1 MEDRQEKAF
10 EGQLKQ
16 CTDELGKLRKEV
28 EKYNLILEEI
38 NLFYC
43 EMDLDGRILFFNAPF
58 CTALGY
64 TREEIEGLP
73 YGKLMEKPS
82 QDLFSAALNHVCRT
96 GLPRRR
102 IDYVLLRKNGSV
114 LHTETSIFLM
124 TDARRRPLGYR
135 ILFQDITRRKQAEE
149 LVKKLAFQDTLT
161 GLPNRRLFHDRLVLA
176 LNQAKRN
183 RERFAVMM
191 LDLDRFKEINDTLGH
206 YVGDMLIQ
214 AVGQRLTNLL
224 RKGDTVARIGGDEFI
239 LLLPSLGRIENADRI
254 AEKIVSAFNEPFLL
268 DDHEIRITP
277 SIGIAIYPEHGDN
290 LDILLRNSDI
300 AMYAAKDSGRNTFK
314 YYRRKEAAQEK
325 SKVQSQNRTVR

>member
-1 MEDRQEKAF
+1 MEDPQAKAL

-16 CTDELGKLRKEV
+16 CSAELAGLRKEV

-43 EMDLDGRILFFNAPF
+43 EMDLEGRILFFNVPF

-64 TREEIEGLP
+64 TREEIEGLS
-73 YGKLMEKPS
+73 YGRLMENPS
-82 QDLFSAALNHVCRT
+82 QDLFSAALTHVCRT

-102 IDYVLLRKNGSV
+102 IDYVLLRKNGSI

-124 TDARRRPLGYR
+124 TDAKKRPVGYR

-191 LDLDRFKEINDTLGH
+191 IDLDRFKVVNDTLGH

-214 AVGQRLTNLL
+214 SVGQRLTNLL

-239 LLLPSLGRIENADRI
+239 LLLPSLGRIDNADRI
-254 AEKIVSAFNEPFLL
+254 AEKIVSAFNEPFFL
-268 DDHEIRITP
+268 DDHEVRITP

-290 LDILLRNSDI
+290 LDILLKNSDI

-314 YYRRKEAAQEK
+314 YYRRKENPPGTLR
-325 SKVQSQNRTVR
+325 SQFPNRTAR

>member
-1 MEDRQEKAF
+1 MEDRYTRAL

-16 CTDELGKLRKEV
+16 CSEDLAKLRKEV

-43 EMDLDGRILFFNAPF
+43 EMDLEGRILFFNSPF

-64 TREEIEGLP
+64 TREEIKELTC
-73 YGKLMEKPS
+73 GKLMDNPS
-82 QDLFSAALNHVCRT
+82 RDQFSTALNHVCRT

-124 TDARRRPLGYR
+124 TDAKRRPLGYR

-176 LNQAKRN
+176 LTQAKRN

-191 LDLDRFKEINDTLGH
+191 IDLDRFKEVNDTQGH
-206 YVGDMLIQ
+206 YVGDLLIQ

-254 AEKIVSAFNEPFLL
+254 AEKIVNAFNESFLL
-268 DDHEIRITP
+268 DDHRIRITP
-277 SIGIAIYPEHGDN
+277 SIGIAVYPEHGDN
-290 LDILLRNSDI
+290 LDMLLKNSDI
-300 AMYAAKDSGRNTFK
+300 AMYAAKDSGRNTFQ
-314 YYRRKEAAQEK
+314 YYRRKE
-325 SKVQSQNRTVR
+325 NRQGTPKMQPKNRFTR

>member
-1 MEDRQEKAF
+1 MEDPQAKAL

-16 CTDELGKLRKEV
+16 CSAELAGLRKEV

-43 EMDLDGRILFFNAPF
+43 EMDLEGRILFFNVPF

-64 TREEIEGLP
+64 TREEIEGLS
-73 YGKLMEKPS
+73 YGRLMENPS
-82 QDLFSAALNHVCRT
+82 QDLFSAALTHVCRT

-102 IDYVLLRKNGSV
+102 IDYVLLRKNGSI

-124 TDARRRPLGYR
+124 TDAKKRPVGYR

-191 LDLDRFKEINDTLGH
+191 IDLDRFKVVNDTLGH

-214 AVGQRLTNLL
+214 SVGQRLTNLL

-239 LLLPSLGRIENADRI
+239 LLLPSLGRIDNADRI
-254 AEKIVSAFNEPFLL
+254 AEKIVSAFNEPFFL
-268 DDHEIRITP
+268 DDHEVRITP
-277 SIGIAIYPEHGDN
+277 SIVIAIYPEHGDN
-290 LDILLRNSDI
+290 LDILLKNSDI
-300 AMYAAKDSGRNTFK
+300 AMYAAKENGRNTFK
-314 YYRRKEAAQEK
+314 YYRRKENPPGTLK
-325 SKVQSQNRTVR
+325 SQFPNRTAR

>member
-1 MEDRQEKAF
+1 MEDPQAKAL

-16 CTDELGKLRKEV
+16 CSAELAGLRKEV

-43 EMDLDGRILFFNAPF
+43 EMDLEGRILFFNAPF

-64 TREEIEGLP
+64 TREEIEGLS
-73 YGKLMEKPS
+73 YGRLMENPS
-82 QDLFSAALNHVCRT
+82 QDLFSAALTHVCRT

-102 IDYVLLRKNGSV
+102 IDYVLLRKNGSI

-124 TDARRRPLGYR
+124 TDAKKRPVGYR

-191 LDLDRFKEINDTLGH
+191 IDLDRFKVVNDTLGH

-214 AVGQRLTNLL
+214 SVGQRLTNLL

-239 LLLPSLGRIENADRI
+239 LLLPSLGRIDNADRI
-254 AEKIVSAFNEPFLL
+254 AEKIVSAFNEPFFL
-268 DDHEIRITP
+268 DDHEVRITP

-290 LDILLRNSDI
+290 LDILLKNSDI

-314 YYRRKEAAQEK
+314 YYRRKENPPGTLR
-325 SKVQSQNRTVR
+325 SQSPNRTAR